1 MTRPS
6 INVVLKIGEVILYC
20 HRNCLFQ
27 IKPFDGIVVIS
38 QTFKLLHGTQK
49 LLEVKTLYIQ
59 EFTSHFC
66 LRDSGHQ
73 LISNLE
79 GVNLA
84 AVDRLQHAGH
94 TEDPRRVLEQAGSG
108 FEDFVDVVIPCDIGF
123 REPPARLRI

>member
-1 MTRPS
+1 MGSWLFHRFLS
-6 INVVLKIGEVILYC
+6 SFRGHRSYWKLK
-20 HRNCLFQ
+20 
-27 IKPFDGIVVIS
+27 
-38 QTFKLLHGTQK
+38 
-49 LLEVKTLYIQ
+49 YIQ

-123 REPPARLRI
+123 REPPAHLRI